1 MSYPRHR
8 ASSAGR
14 VDHDPYTVFRRAFK
28 TNQTGDSTIAFSK
41 PTATPPTTATAGV
54 HELESGKK
62 LLLYPYGTDT
72 DNDEFRLAVQLWFPV
87 YDKLEAVRQTETVAW
102 IPVAAAILDCTMNS
116 GIGPDAAAG
125 PLAATDMFCDVIALA
140 AGTTQGFVTR
150 VADDMISSG
159 GNAPTLG
166 GSSITIDTS
175 GAKYVQFFVDKDGG
189 AGTAAASGNTLFAVI

>member
-1 MSYPRHR
+1 MTYPRHR

-28 TNQTGDSTIAFSK
+28 TNATGDATIAFSV

-62 LLLYPYGTDT
+62 LLLYPYGTDAA
-72 DNDEFRLAVQLWFPV
+72 EQFRLSVQLWFPL
-87 YDKLEAVRQTETVAW
+87 YDKVEAVRSSEDVAW
-102 IPVAAAILDCTMNS
+102 VPVAAAILDCTMNAS
-116 GIGPDAAAG
+116 IKPAAAAG
-125 PLAATDMFCDVIALA
+125 PLATTDLFCNIIALA
-140 AGTTQGFVTR
+140 AGTTQGLVTR
-150 VADDMISSG
+150 VADDMISSD

-189 AGTAAASGNTLFAVI
+189 AGTPAASGNTLFAVI

>member
-62 LLLYPYGTDT
+62 LLLYPYGTDA
-72 DNDEFRLAVQLWFPV
+72 DNESFRLAVQLWFPV
-87 YDKLEAVRQTETVAW
+87 YDKVESVRSSETIAW
-102 IPVAAAILDCTMNS
+102 APVAAAILDCTMNS

-125 PLAATDMFCDVIALA
+125 PLATTDMFCDVIALA
-140 AGTTQGFVTR
+140 AGTTQGLVTR
-150 VADDMISSG
+150 GTDDMIGSDAD
-159 GNAPTLG
+159 APTLG
-166 GSSITIDTS
+166 GASVTIETS
-175 GAKYVQFFVDKDGG
+175 GAKYVQFFVDRQGS
-189 AGTAAASGNTLFAVI
+189 AATANTLFAVI